1 MCYNTCNIV
10 DEIPPGLS
18 GDLTPYTAVFTVQ
31 RARGL
36 FGDVT
41 VNWTVV
47 NPTPDISPT
56 EGMLLFRENDAM
68 ATFIIYSTSDNVRRS
83 IIHRGCTLF

>member
-1 MCYNTCNIV
+1 M
-10 DEIPPGLS
+10 S
-18 GDLTPYTAVFTVQ
+18 PYRAQFTVQ

-47 NPTPDISPT
+47 NATSDISPT
-56 EGMLLFRENDAM
+56 EGAVTFRENDMA
-68 ATFIIYSTSDNVRRS
+68 ATFAIYSASDDV
-83 IIHRGCTLF
+83 

>member
-1 MCYNTCNIV
+1 M
-10 DEIPPGLS
+10 
-18 GDLTPYTAVFTVQ
+18 FTVQ

-68 ATFIIYSTSDNVRRS
+68 ATFTIYSTSDNVRRS